1 MFRGKYE
8 SKDFLVWSQEN
19 VCLSGVTCL
28 NADFS
33 PLSTQRLEVNI
44 RAKTSWYG
52 VRKMCV

>member
-33 PLSTQRLEVNI
+33 PLSTQCLEVNM

>member
-1 MFRGKYE
+1 M
-8 SKDFLVWSQEN
+8 
-19 VCLSGVTCL
+19 CLSRVTCL

-52 VRKMCV
+52 VRKACKCVSEWSNMSEC